1 MLHTILT
8 ACPPSS
14 LDTYAAYYI
23 DCLPAAPATPRD
35 CPCTCQTPV
44 APFPCHWS
52 LGKTNNFFLPPHLKK
67 NKLMH
72 YCFGIWIILKFV
84 CPTSRKIA
92 DTGATRNCS
101 FTSYFGFPWYPLRQP
116 SGSPFRRNPP
126 WAPIGSNT
134 QGASFRKISPG
145 SPFGGFLCLTLTLSI
160 QALARITVIKQY

>member
-8 ACPPSS
+8 ACLLLLRLLGTVPAPAKLLWPPS
-14 LDTYAAYYI
+14 L
-23 DCLPAAPATPRD
+23 ATGPLER
-35 CPCTCQTPV
+35 QTI
-44 APFPCHWS
+44 
-52 LGKTNNFFLPPHLKK
+52 FFLPPHLKK

-84 CPTSRKIA
+84 CPTNRKIA